1 MVRRTGRVLPP
12 WYLGPVNKVIV
23 GLHRLGVPMPMPALT
38 VPGRKTGV
46 PRSTPVSPY
55 EVDGRTYVVAGYA
68 ESDWAKNA
76 RAAGRGELTRGRRRE
91 RVRLV
96 PLPVPE
102 RARILREFPVR
113 VPHGVTMFLEAGTVA
128 NSSPEAFA
136 AAADRCEVFR
146 IEPLD

>member
-12 WYLGPVNKVIV
+12 WYLAHVNRVIV

-55 EVDGRTYVVAGYA
+55 EVDGRTYVVAGYT
-68 ESDWAKNA
+68 ESDWAQNA
-76 RAAGRGELTRGRRRE
+76 RAAGRGELTRGRHRE
-91 RVRLV
+91 RVRLI
-96 PLPVPE
+96 PLPVSE
-102 RARILREFPVR
+102 RARILREFPIR
-113 VPHGVTMFLEAGTVA
+113 VPHGVTMFLKAGTVA